1 MMTDPTTTVVMNT
14 DAPSSSQR
22 PISTTELSFDEKAA
36 ILEKTSGAPF
46 PSARKVTPATS
57 YVSSNCHTCSA
68 ECRLG
73 SDGQ

>member
-22 PISTTELSFDEKAA
+22 PISTTELFFEEKAA
-36 ILEKTSGAPF
+36 ILENTSGAPF

-57 YVSSNCHTCSA
+57 YVSFNCQTCNTEGA
-68 ECRLG
+68 
-73 SDGQ
+73 